1 MLIKIVW
8 RSFKKQLSNYLI
20 FFFSLIF
27 AVMVYYSFTA
37 MTYEQPLIR
46 SAGKNTQLVGML
58 GFGSF
63 AVVLIL
69 LFFMTNTNRFFIENR
84 RKDISIFHLYG
95 LNYYQICLWFILEI
109 FFIGIFSFVIGIGV
123 GVLLSKLF
131 SMILVKAMDLP
142 LRVHFFFSTDAI
154 IATGLVVLFI
164 LAVVSFQILWLVS
177 GSKFSHLKT
186 LRLRKIQAM
195 KVSLP
200 QKIAGSI
207 GALFLLSGWGMAM
220 TYVVFSRTASDRFGL
235 LRGNALLMGLIFLL
249 CVFGSYL
256 FFAFTLR
263 WYNSYRPKRL
273 NKNLGMLSRSEWQL
287 RLFSEWRFLGS
298 ITVALGLALAILGGM
313 AALVSL
319 QMRLVDEIAPASV
332 MMTQQSYQK
341 LEPKLQSVAPYQ
353 RQTLHLKA
361 VPAKQSVAISGEG
374 VNSQPEI
381 TDVVSISDYLAFRK
395 TNPTLQNIQL
405 KSADSTVVLSSYQR
419 YLNDYARYSKIIYLK
434 SQKLKVQET
443 HPNFFGDTS
452 LRYGTGMI
460 VVSDELFDELSG
472 ISCALEVID
481 VEDRFENKLNQVIR
495 ANLKGDWDYP
505 IHYDLTWKNEQIVGD
520 IVEGEGTNKD
530 GSTVYRSEYTSYQEV
545 YRMTRS
551 SMGLVLFV
559 VTFVTTT
566 FIIVTASMVTLRQLS
581 EFKQKRKKYGLLR
594 QMGIPDK
601 TIYQEIKRENR
612 VVFFIPAILALI
624 HSMLAISVISHIAK
638 NANYGFVYLFCGL
651 MLVVYALFYWAT
663 CVYQKKL
670 S

>member
-1 MLIKIVW
+1 MLIRIIW
-8 RSFKKQLSNYLI
+8 RGFKKQLSNYLI

-69 LFFMTNTNRFFIENR
+69 LFFMANTNRFFIENR

-109 FFIGIFSFVIGIGV
+109 FFIGIFSFMIGIGL

-142 LRVHFFFSTDAI
+142 LQVHFFFSTDAVV
-154 IATGLVVLFI
+154 ATGLVVLFI
-164 LAVVSFQILWLVS
+164 LGVVSLQILWLVS
-177 GSKFSHLKT
+177 GYKFSHLKK
-186 LRLRKIQAM
+186 LQLRKIQAM
-195 KVSLP
+195 KISLWK
-200 QKIAGSI
+200 KILGVI
-207 GALFLLSGWGMAM
+207 GVLLLLGGWGMAIS
-220 TYVVFSRTASDRFGL
+220 YIDFAREASEYFGL
-235 LRGNALLMGLIFLL
+235 IQGNGLLMGGIFLL
-249 CVFGSYL
+249 CVIGSYL

-287 RLFSEWRFLGS
+287 RLFSEWRFFGS

-313 AALVSL
+313 AAVVSL
-319 QMRLVDEIAPASV
+319 EMRSVNEIAPASL
-332 MMTQQSYQK
+332 MITRESYEK
-341 LEPKLQSVAPYQ
+341 IAPKLQEMRPYQ
-353 RQTLHLKA
+353 RQSLNFKT
-361 VPAKQSVAISGEG
+361 VPAKQSVEISGEG
-374 VNSQPEI
+374 MNSQPEI
-381 TDVVSISDYLAFRK
+381 MDMVSLSDYRSFQK
-395 TNPTLQNIQL
+395 TNPTLRDISL
-405 KSADSTVVLSSYQR
+405 KTASSTVVLSSYQR
-419 YLNDYARYSKIIYLK
+419 YLNDYTHYSKSIYLK
-434 SQKLKVQET
+434 NRRLTVQET
-443 HPNFFGDTS
+443 HPNFFGDTN

-460 VVSDELFDELSG
+460 VVSDKLFNETPGLSYT
-472 ISCALEVID
+472 IEVID
-481 VEDRFENKLNQVIR
+481 VKNHNEEKLNRLIR
-495 ANLKGDWDYP
+495 KRLKGDWDFP
-505 IHYDLTWKNEQIVGD
+505 IHYKLAWKNKQIIGEVSK
-520 IVEGEGTNKD
+520 GEGSKKED
-530 GSTVYRSEYTSYQEV
+530 STIYRSEYTSYQEV

-559 VTFVTTT
+559 VTFVTAT
-566 FIIVTASMVTLRQLS
+566 FIITTASMVTLRQLS
-581 EFKQKRKKYGLLR
+581 EFKQKRKKYALLR

-624 HSMLAISVISHIAK
+624 HSILALSVISHIAK
-638 NANYGFVYLFCGL
+638 NADYWFVYLFCGL
-651 MLVVYALFYWAT
+651 MLVVYALFYWIS

-670 S
+670 L

>member
-1 MLIKIVW
+1 MLISIVW

-69 LFFMTNTNRFFIENR
+69 LFFMANTNRFFIENR

-109 FFIGIFSFVIGIGV
+109 FFIGIFSFMIGIGA

-142 LRVHFFFSTDAI
+142 LQVHFFLSTDAI
-154 IATGLVVLFI
+154 VATGLVVLFI

-177 GSKFSHLKT
+177 GYKFSHLKK
-186 LRLRKIQAM
+186 LQLRKIQAM
-195 KVSLP
+195 KVPLW
-200 QKIAGSI
+200 QKLLGAI
-207 GALFLLSGWGMAM
+207 GALLLLTGWGMALV
-220 TYVVFSRTASDRFGL
+220 YISLARWASDSFGL
-235 LRGNALLMGLIFLL
+235 LQGNAVLMLLIFLF
-249 CVFGSYL
+249 CVVGSYL

-313 AALVSL
+313 AAIVSL
-319 QMRLVDEIAPASV
+319 EMRSVNEIAPASL
-332 MMTQQSYQK
+332 MLTSESYAK
-341 LEPKLQSVAPYQ
+341 FAPKLQDVTPYQ
-353 RQTLHLKA
+353 RQSLHFKS
-361 VPAKQSVAISGEG
+361 VPAKQSVEISGEG
-374 VNSQPEI
+374 INSQPEVMDMI
-381 TDVVSISDYLAFRK
+381 SLSDYRAFQK
-395 TNPTLQNIQL
+395 VNPTLQDIQL
-405 KSADSTVVLSSYQR
+405 KTPHSTVVLSSYQR
-419 YLNDYARYSKIIYLK
+419 YFSDYVRYSKVIYLK
-434 SQKLKVQET
+434 HRNLTVQKSL
-443 HPNFFGDTS
+443 PNFFGDPS

-460 VVSDELFDELSG
+460 VVSDEVFAETQG
-472 ISCALEVID
+472 HYYTIEAID
-481 VEDRFENKLNQVIR
+481 VERSFEGQLNQLVHQ
-495 ANLKGDWDYP
+495 NLKGDWDYP
-505 IHYDLTWKNEQIVGD
+505 IHYDLSWKNNQIVGN
-520 IVEGEGTNKD
+520 ITEGEGTKKD
-530 GSTVYRSEYTSYQEV
+530 GSTIYRSEYSSRQEV
-545 YRMTRS
+545 YRATRS

-559 VTFVTTT
+559 VTFVTAT
-566 FIIVTASMVTLRQLS
+566 FIIATASMVTLRQLS
-581 EFKQKRKKYGLLR
+581 EFKQKRKKYSLLR

-624 HSMLAISVISHIAK
+624 HSVLAISVISHIAK
-638 NANYGFVYLFCGL
+638 DANYGFVYLFCGL
-651 MLVVYALFYWAT
+651 MLIVYALFYWAT
-663 CVYQKKL
+663 CVYQKKVL
-670 S
+670 

>member
-1 MLIKIVW
+1 MLINIVW

-69 LFFMTNTNRFFIENR
+69 LFFMANTNRFFIENR

-109 FFIGIFSFVIGIGV
+109 FFIGIFSFVVGISL

-142 LRVHFFFSTDAI
+142 LKVHFFFSSDAV

-177 GSKFSHLKT
+177 GYKFSHIKK
-186 LRLRKIQAM
+186 LRLRKIRAM
-195 KVSLP
+195 KVSFW
-200 QKIAGSI
+200 QKVLGGM
-207 GALFLLSGWGMAM
+207 GAILLLSGWGMAL
-220 TYVVFSRTASDRFGL
+220 TYIRFSRRASDFFGL
-235 LRGNALLMGLIFLL
+235 MQGNALLMGLIFIL
-249 CVFGSYL
+249 CVIGSYL

-263 WYNSYRPKRL
+263 WYNSYRPKCL

-313 AALVSL
+313 AAIVSL
-319 QMRLVDEIAPASV
+319 EMRSVDEIAPASL
-332 MMTQQSYQK
+332 MITKESYEK
-341 LEPKLQSVAPYQ
+341 FAPKLQSVAPYQ
-353 RQTLHLKA
+353 RESIHFKA
-361 VPAKQSVAISGEG
+361 VPAKQSIEISGEG
-374 VNSQPEI
+374 INSQPEI
-381 TDVVSISDYLAFRK
+381 MDMVSLSDYRAFQK
-395 TNPTLQNIQL
+395 MNPTLGNIEL
-405 KSADSTVVLSSYQR
+405 NSNHSTVVLSSYQR
-419 YLNDYARYSKIIYLK
+419 FLNDYTRYSKIVNLK
-434 SQKLKVQET
+434 ERNLKVQEI
-443 HPNFFGDTS
+443 HPNFFGDTN

-460 VVSDELFDELSG
+460 VVSDEIFAKTPGLAYT
-472 ISCALEVID
+472 IEVID
-481 VEDRFENKLNQVIR
+481 VKSQFVDKLNHLIR
-495 ANLKGDWDYP
+495 ENLKGDWDYP
-505 IHYDLTWKNEQIVGD
+505 IHYDLAWKNNQIVGD
-520 IVEGEGTNKD
+520 IVEGEGAKKD
-530 GSTVYRSEYTSYQEV
+530 GSTIYRSEYTSHQET
-545 YRMTRS
+545 YRSTRS
-551 SMGLVLFV
+551 SLGLILFV

-566 FIIVTASMVTLRQLS
+566 FIITTASMVTLRQLS
-581 EFKQKRKKYGLLR
+581 EFKQKRKKYRLLR

-601 TIYQEIKRENR
+601 TIYQEIKRENC
-612 VVFFIPAILALI
+612 VVFFIPAILALV
-624 HSMLAISVISHIAK
+624 HSVLAISVISHIAK
-638 NANYGFVYLFCGL
+638 NANYWFVYLFCGL

-663 CVYQKKL
+663 CVYQKKVL
-670 S
+670 

>member
-69 LFFMTNTNRFFIENR
+69 LFFMTNTNRFFIGNR

-109 FFIGIFSFVIGIGV
+109 FFIGIFSFVIGIGA

-131 SMILVKAMDLP
+131 SMILVKAMALP

-154 IATGLVVLFI
+154 VATALVVLFI

-177 GSKFSHLKT
+177 GYKFSHLKK

-195 KVSLP
+195 KVSFW
-200 QKIAGSI
+200 QKIAGVI
-207 GALFLLSGWGMAM
+207 GAIFLFCGWGMAL
-220 TYVVFSRTASDRFGL
+220 TYITFARTVSAQFGL
-235 LRGNALLMGLIFLL
+235 LEGNALLMGLIFLL
-249 CVFGSYL
+249 CVLGSYL

-287 RLFSEWRFLGS
+287 RLFGEWRFFGS

-313 AALVSL
+313 AALVSI
-319 QMRLVDEIAPASV
+319 QIRLVNEVAPASV
-332 MMTQQSYQK
+332 MVTQESYQK
-341 LEPKLQSVAPYQ
+341 LAPKLQSVAPYQ

-361 VPAKQSVAISGEG
+361 VPAKQSVEISGEG

-381 TDVVSISDYLAFRK
+381 TDMVSLSDYRAFQK
-395 TNPTLQNIQL
+395 TNPTLRDIQL
-405 KSADSTVVLSSYQR
+405 KSVDSTVVLSSYQR
-419 YLNDYARYSKIIYLK
+419 YLNDYTHYSKIIYLK
-434 SQKLKVQET
+434 NQKLKVQET

-460 VVSDELFDELSG
+460 VVSDELFEKTPG
-472 ISCALEVID
+472 IPYALEVID
-481 VEDRFENKLNQVIR
+481 VENRFEDKLNHLIR
-495 ANLKGDWDYP
+495 ENLKGDWDYP
-505 IHYDLTWKNEQIVGD
+505 VHYDLKWKNQQIVGD
-520 IVEGEGTNKD
+520 IIEGEGAKKD
-530 GSTVYRSEYTSYQEV
+530 GSTIYRSEYTSYQDV
-545 YRMTRS
+545 YRATRS
-551 SMGLVLFV
+551 STGLILFV

-594 QMGIPDK
+594 QMGIPEK
-601 TIYQEIKRENR
+601 NIYQEIKRENR

-624 HSMLAISVISHIAK
+624 HSMLAISVISHIAQ
-638 NANYGFVYLFCGL
+638 NANYGLVYLFCGL
-651 MLVVYALFYWAT
+651 ILVVYTLFYWTT

-670 S
+670 L

>member
-8 RSFKKQLSNYLI
+8 RGFKKQLSNYLI

-69 LFFMTNTNRFFIENR
+69 LFFMANTNRFFIENR
-84 RKDISIFHLYG
+84 RKDISVFHLYG

-142 LRVHFFFSTDAI
+142 LQVHFFFSTDAV

-177 GSKFSHLKT
+177 GSKFSHLKKM
-186 LRLRKIQAM
+186 RLRKIQAM
-195 KVSLP
+195 NVPLW
-200 QKIAGSI
+200 QKIL
-207 GALFLLSGWGMAM
+207 GALGAVLLLCGWGMALI
-220 TYVVFSRTASDRFGL
+220 YIGLARQVSDYFGL
-235 LRGNALLMGLIFLL
+235 FQGNAVLMLIIFLF
-249 CVFGSYL
+249 CVVGSYL

-313 AALVSL
+313 AAIVSL
-319 QMRLVDEIAPASV
+319 EMRSVSEIAPSSL
-332 MMTQQSYQK
+332 MITRESYDK
-341 LEPKLQSVAPYQ
+341 FSPKLQNVAPYQ
-353 RQTLHLKA
+353 RQSLHFKA
-361 VPAKQSVAISGEG
+361 VPAKQSVEISGEG

-381 TDVVSISDYLAFRK
+381 MDMVSISDYRVFQK
-395 TNPTLQNIQL
+395 TNPTLQDIQL
-405 KSADSTVVLSSYQR
+405 KSAHSTVVLSSYQR
-419 YLNDYARYSKIIYLK
+419 YFSNYVRYSKVIYLK
-434 SQKLKVQET
+434 QRNLTVQKSL
-443 HPNFFGDTS
+443 PNFFGDPN

-460 VVSDELFDELSG
+460 VVSDEVFAETPG
-472 ISCALEVID
+472 VPYTVEVID
-481 VEDRFENKLNQVIR
+481 VEKSQEEQLNRLIR
-495 ANLKGDWDYP
+495 KNLKGDWDHP
-505 IHYDLTWKNEQIVGD
+505 VHYDLAWKDKQIVGD
-520 IVEGEGTNKD
+520 IVEGEGTKKD

-545 YRMTRS
+545 YRTTRS

-566 FIIVTASMVTLRQLS
+566 FIITTASMVTLRQLS

-638 NANYGFVYLFCGL
+638 NADYWFVYLFCGL

-670 S
+670 L

>member
-1 MLIKIVW
+1 
-8 RSFKKQLSNYLI
+8 
-20 FFFSLIF
+20 
-27 AVMVYYSFTA
+27 
-37 MTYEQPLIR
+37 
-46 SAGKNTQLVGML
+46 
-58 GFGSF
+58 
-63 AVVLIL
+63 
-69 LFFMTNTNRFFIENR
+69 
-84 RKDISIFHLYG
+84 
-95 LNYYQICLWFILEI
+95 
-109 FFIGIFSFVIGIGV
+109 
-123 GVLLSKLF
+123 
-131 SMILVKAMDLP
+131 
-142 LRVHFFFSTDAI
+142 
-154 IATGLVVLFI
+154 
-164 LAVVSFQILWLVS
+164 
-177 GSKFSHLKT
+177 
-186 LRLRKIQAM
+186 
-195 KVSLP
+195 
-200 QKIAGSI
+200 
-207 GALFLLSGWGMAM
+207 
-220 TYVVFSRTASDRFGL
+220 
-235 LRGNALLMGLIFLL
+235 
-249 CVFGSYL
+249 
-256 FFAFTLR
+256 
-263 WYNSYRPKRL
+263 
-273 NKNLGMLSRSEWQL
+273 
-287 RLFSEWRFLGS
+287 
-298 ITVALGLALAILGGM
+298 
-313 AALVSL
+313 
-319 QMRLVDEIAPASV
+319 

-472 ISCALEVID
+472 ISYALEVID

>member
-1 MLIKIVW
+1 MLIRIIW
-8 RSFKKQLSNYLI
+8 RGFKKQLSNYLI

-69 LFFMTNTNRFFIENR
+69 LFFMANTNRFFIENR

-109 FFIGIFSFVIGIGV
+109 FFIGIFSFMIGIGL

-142 LRVHFFFSTDAI
+142 LQVHFFFSTDAVV
-154 IATGLVVLFI
+154 ATGLVVLFI
-164 LAVVSFQILWLVS
+164 LGVVSLQILWLVS
-177 GSKFSHLKT
+177 GYKFSHLKK
-186 LRLRKIQAM
+186 LQLRKIQAM
-195 KVSLP
+195 KISLWK
-200 QKIAGSI
+200 KILGVI
-207 GALFLLSGWGMAM
+207 GVLLLLGGWGMAIS
-220 TYVVFSRTASDRFGL
+220 YIDFAREASEYFGL
-235 LRGNALLMGLIFLL
+235 IQGNGLLMGGIFLL
-249 CVFGSYL
+249 CVIGSYL

-287 RLFSEWRFLGS
+287 RLFSEWRFFGS

-313 AALVSL
+313 AAVVSL
-319 QMRLVDEIAPASV
+319 EMRSVNEIAPASL
-332 MMTQQSYQK
+332 MITRESYEK
-341 LEPKLQSVAPYQ
+341 IAPKLQEMRPYQ
-353 RQTLHLKA
+353 RQSLNFKT
-361 VPAKQSVAISGEG
+361 VPAKQSVEISGEG
-374 VNSQPEI
+374 MNSQPEI
-381 TDVVSISDYLAFRK
+381 MDMVSLSDYRSFQK
-395 TNPTLQNIQL
+395 TNPTLRDISL
-405 KSADSTVVLSSYQR
+405 KTASSTVVLSSYQR
-419 YLNDYARYSKIIYLK
+419 YLNDYTHYSKSIYLK
-434 SQKLKVQET
+434 NRRLKVQET
-443 HPNFFGDTS
+443 HPNFFGDTN

-460 VVSDELFDELSG
+460 VVSDKLFNETPGLSYT
-472 ISCALEVID
+472 IEVID
-481 VEDRFENKLNQVIR
+481 VKNHNEEKLNRLIR
-495 ANLKGDWDYP
+495 KRLKGDWDFP
-505 IHYDLTWKNEQIVGD
+505 IHYKLAWKNKQIIGEVSK
-520 IVEGEGTNKD
+520 GEGSKKED
-530 GSTVYRSEYTSYQEV
+530 STIYRSEYTSYQEV

-559 VTFVTTT
+559 VTFVTAT
-566 FIIVTASMVTLRQLS
+566 FIITTASMVTLRQLS
-581 EFKQKRKKYGLLR
+581 EFKQKRKKYALLR
-594 QMGIPDK
+594 QVGIPDK

-624 HSMLAISVISHIAK
+624 HSILALSVISHIAK
-638 NANYGFVYLFCGL
+638 NADYWFVYLFCGL
-651 MLVVYALFYWAT
+651 MLVVYALFYWIS

-670 S
+670 L

>member
-1 MLIKIVW
+1 MLIRIIW
-8 RSFKKQLSNYLI
+8 RGFKKQLSNYLI

-69 LFFMTNTNRFFIENR
+69 LFFMANTNRFFIENR

-109 FFIGIFSFVIGIGV
+109 FFIGIFSFVTGIGL

-142 LRVHFFFSTDAI
+142 LQVHFFFSTDAI
-154 IATGLVVLFI
+154 VATGLVVLFI

-177 GSKFSHLKT
+177 GYKFSHLKK
-186 LRLRKIQAM
+186 LHLRKIQAM
-195 KVSLP
+195 KVSLWK
-200 QKIAGSI
+200 KILGAI
-207 GALFLLSGWGMAM
+207 GALLLLSGWGMAVA
-220 TYVVFSRTASDRFGL
+220 YIVFARKVSNHFGL
-235 LRGNALLMGLIFLL
+235 IEGNILLMGIIFLL
-249 CVFGSYL
+249 CVIGSYL
-256 FFAFTLR
+256 FFAYTLR

-287 RLFSEWRFLGS
+287 RLFSEWRFFGS

-319 QMRLVDEIAPASV
+319 QMRSVNEIAPASL
-332 MMTQQSYQK
+332 MITRESYEK
-341 LEPKLQSVAPYQ
+341 LAPKLTSIPYQ
-353 RQTLHLKA
+353 RQSLNFKA
-361 VPAKQSVAISGEG
+361 VPAKQSVEISGEG

-381 TDVVSISDYLAFRK
+381 MDMVSLSDYQAFQK
-395 TNPTLQNIQL
+395 TNPTLKDIHL
-405 KSADSTVVLSSYQR
+405 KSANSTVVLSSYQR
-419 YLNDYARYSKIIYLK
+419 YLNDYTHYSKIIYLK
-434 SQKLKVQET
+434 ERNLTVQET
-443 HPNFFGDTS
+443 HPNFFGDTNM
-452 LRYGTGMI
+452 RYGTGMI
-460 VVSDELFDELSG
+460 VVSDALFNETPGLVYTV
-472 ISCALEVID
+472 EVVD
-481 VEDRFENKLNQVIR
+481 VKHQNEEKLNRLIR
-495 ANLKGDWDYP
+495 KELKGDWDFP
-505 IHYDLTWKNEQIVGD
+505 IHYELAWKNQQIIGD
-520 IVEGEGTNKD
+520 ITEGEGPKKE
-530 GSTVYRSEYTSYQEV
+530 GSTIYRSEYTSHQEV
-545 YRMTRS
+545 YRMSRS

-566 FIIVTASMVTLRQLS
+566 FIVATASMVTLRQLS
-581 EFKQKRKKYGLLR
+581 EFKQKRKKYALLR

-624 HSMLAISVISHIAK
+624 HSMLALSVISHIAK
-638 NANYGFVYLFCGL
+638 NADYWFVYLFCGL
-651 MLVVYALFYWAT
+651 MLVVYALFYWIS

-670 S
+670 L